1 MITVKI
7 EKSPKPLPA
16 SSGGEGKARAPTA
29 KPAGGGAQSSS
40 TAGTSVHLGATSS
53 QLLSMETSMANT
65 PVVDVAKVAEIK
77 QAISENRFQVNSG
90 VVADRL
96 IETVK
101 ELISSHKA

>member
-1 MITVKI
+1 MKI
-7 EKSPKPLPA
+7 DKPPKPLPA
-16 SSGGEGKARAPTA
+16 APGDKGQARAPTA
-29 KPAGGGAQSSS
+29 RPSGGAQSSS

-53 QLLSMETSMANT
+53 QLLSMESSMANT

-101 ELISSHKA
+101 DLISSHKA

>member
-1 MITVKI
+1 MKI
-7 EKSPKPLPA
+7 DKSTKPLPPA
-16 SSGGEGKARAPTA
+16 AGGESQARAPA
-29 KPAGGGAQSSS
+29 ARPASAAQSSS

-53 QLLSMETSMANT
+53 QLLSMENSMANT
-65 PVVDVAKVAEIK
+65 PVVDLAKVAEIK

-101 ELISSHKA
+101 DLISSHKA

>member
-1 MITVKI
+1 VITVKI
-7 EKSPKPLPA
+7 DKSPKPLPV
-16 SSGGEGKARAPTA
+16 SSGGEGQARAPAA